1 MHPWPRAGTPCQ
13 KVRSRRRAGGPS
25 CQAARHP
32 SSVPRA
38 CLLPV
43 TQPSD
48 RPAASLP
55 RPVQASAWESLR
67 SGAQLRHRAEPWGN
81 QTKESFFRVLSIAL
95 STGAPPP
102 RGHKNQ
108 RLSSAAQLLPRRPS
122 FHAERRAERSG
133 SALPLPGGFPPAAP
147 RPPLA
152 SPSALKK
159 SSRVPQKPADFGNI
173 IRKSSASGIICR
185 FQLGSVN
192 ARLAACGAWSDGQH
206 HPYSLPLS
214 RAGSTGC
221 PGGASKVS
229 CEGRLRR
236 LPDLAGFSHLPRME
250 VW

>member
-1 MHPWPRAGTPCQ
+1 MPSQQARPRPADT
-13 KVRSRRRAGGPS
+13 RLRD
-25 CQAARHP
+25 CQAQLSCCRAAPP
-32 SSVPRA
+32 SM
-38 CLLPV
+38 
-43 TQPSD
+43 
-48 RPAASLP
+48 
-55 RPVQASAWESLR
+55 R
-67 SGAQLRHRAEPWGN
+67 SG
-81 QTKESFFRVLSIAL
+81 
-95 STGAPPP
+95 
-102 RGHKNQ
+102 
-108 RLSSAAQLLPRRPS
+108 
-122 FHAERRAERSG
+122 ERRGADLLSRFPAG
-133 SALPLPGGFPPAAP
+133 SRLPPP

-236 LPDLAGFSHLPRME
+236 LPDLAGFFIFH
-250 VW
+250 VWRSGNREHRAEQHVCHGLDPALTVGGQ

>member
-1 MHPWPRAGTPCQ
+1 MSLACDPAVRPPRCF
-13 KVRSRRRAGGPS
+13 S
-25 CQAARHP
+25 
-32 SSVPRA
+32 
-38 CLLPV
+38 
-43 TQPSD
+43 
-48 RPAASLP
+48 PAAGAGLSLG
-55 RPVQASAWESLR
+55 VSEIAALNFDTEQN
-67 SGAQLRHRAEPWGN
+67 QGN
-81 QTKESFFRVLSIAL
+81 QTIESFFRVLSIAL
-95 STGAPPP
+95 STGAAPP
-102 RGHKNQ
+102 RGHKTQ

-159 SSRVPQKPADFGNI
+159 SSRVPQKPADCC
-173 IRKSSASGIICR
+173 RKSSAPGIICR

-206 HPYSLPLS
+206 HPYFLPLS

-236 LPDLAGFSHLPRME
+236 LPDLAGFSH
-250 VW
+250 VWRSGNREHRAEQHVCHGLDPALTVGGQ